1 MQPFKNKEIMRWQI
15 AVEEVDDA
23 PEDCLEAAAEVLAV
37 DQVDKKVEEVPTAEK
52 LQLKLLVL

>member
-1 MQPFKNKEIMRWQI
+1 MRWQI

-23 PEDCLEAAAEVLAV
+23 LEDCLEATAEVRAV

-52 LQLKLLVL
+52 LQLKLQM